1 MAERIMDFLYEF
13 IRYYQREGKN
23 ELVVS
28 IGCTSG
34 HHRSVSFVRY
44 IEEKLKKTQ
53 YRTVIVHR
61 DIDKEY

>member
-1 MAERIMDFLYEF
+1 MICDFVTYTLPLYVE
-13 IRYYQREGKN
+13 EGKK
-23 ELVVS
+23 ELVVG